1 MFNLKVEKIGRVAVL
16 HCEGRIVRSD
26 AAFQLR
32 DAVTAQRRARVVLL
46 DLSGVEALEGGGL
59 GMLLCLQIWIHGLGA
74 QLKVF
79 APPAAVR
86 QTLERT
92 RSAAAVEIAGMGEVR
107 SLLGQGAEER
117 LGQPSAQLTQSRNV

>member
-1 MFNLKVEKIGRVAVL
+1 MFNLKVEKIGKIAVL

-59 GMLLCLQIWIHGLGA
+59 GMLLFLQIWIHGLGV

-86 QTLERT
+86 QSLERT

-107 SLLGQGAEER
+107 SLLDQGAEEW
-117 LGQPSAQLTQSRNV
+117 LGQPPDQVTQSRNL